1 MKRWGHTAGMAVLA
15 SVLVVLLTACG
26 GGGGSSDSGTA
37 KVRMLNASTGYSSL
51 DFYVD
56 DSKKNSAIAYGAVG
70 EYASIGTS
78 SVSTVVTASGNT
90 SALASASRSFTKD
103 IAYTLVAY
111 GWQGG
116 MKTALLQED
125 ITAADSG
132 KAKLQVFN
140 SAIDAGGVD
149 VYLTGTDDALDNASA
164 VASAVAGASLSGYS
178 SITSGTY
185 RLRVTGAGDKTDLR
199 LDLPSVTLPSTGVA
213 TLIVT
218 PGVGGVLTHA
228 VLVAQ
233 QGTTTVLN
241 NPLARARVLAALTSN
256 GRVSAT
262 LAGTA
267 LVSGAVSPTIGSYVP
282 VAAGNDALTL
292 SVNGTPLSMPT
303 QAIAAGGDYT
313 LLVWGDVSTPKLT
326 LVNDDNRLPTNTA
339 NAKLRLVHAVAGL
352 DSGLTMTADFSAVAN
367 NVDPGTASAYGNVT
381 ASSAV
386 RLDVNSPLSINPL
399 YTLSSAALTAR
410 GVYTM
415 YMLGTAATPIA
426 AFRRER

>member
-1 MKRWGHTAGMAVLA
+1 MKRFGHSAGLAVLA
-15 SVLVVLLTACG
+15 SVLVVALSACG
-26 GGGGSSDSGTA
+26 GGGGSSDSGSA

-51 DFYVD
+51 DLYID
-56 DSKKNSAIAYGAVG
+56 DGKKNAAIAYGAVG

-103 IAYTLVAY
+103 TAYTLVAY

-140 SAIDAGGVD
+140 SAIDAGNID
-149 VYLTGTDDALDNASA
+149 VYLTGTDDDLGNASA

-178 SITSGTY
+178 SVTSGTY

-199 LDLPSVTLPSTGVA
+199 LDLPGVTLASTGVA

-241 NPLARARVLAALTSN
+241 NPLARARVLAALTNN
-256 GRVSAT
+256 GRVSAA

-282 VAAGNDALTL
+282 VTAG
-292 SVNGTPLSMPT
+292 
-303 QAIAAGGDYT
+303 
-313 LLVWGDVSTPKLT
+313 
-326 LVNDDNRLPTNTA
+326 
-339 NAKLRLVHAVAGL
+339 
-352 DSGLTMTADFSAVAN
+352 
-367 NVDPGTASAYGNVT
+367 
-381 ASSAV
+381 
-386 RLDVNSPLSINPL
+386 
-399 YTLSSAALTAR
+399 
-410 GVYTM
+410 
-415 YMLGTAATPIA
+415 
-426 AFRRER
+426 